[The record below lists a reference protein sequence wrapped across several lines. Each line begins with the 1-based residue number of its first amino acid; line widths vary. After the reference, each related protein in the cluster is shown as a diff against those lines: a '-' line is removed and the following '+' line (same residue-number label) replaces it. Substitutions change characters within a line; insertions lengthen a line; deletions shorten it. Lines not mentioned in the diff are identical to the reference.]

1 MPARDD
7 KSLLPPTKDVP
18 DRFPLEECGIAYD
31 LSPINIL
38 VDHPSINLSWSSST
52 NRRCGF
58 FKLLSFVR
66 FFCCCWDFLT
76 RLAFR
81 IIKNFLSVNLKIE
94 YVSEWKNIDF
104 FELLKAFLIW
114 ENKKLKVNKMIYCY
128 DINIY
133 MFKIHRE
140 ILLTVVLL
148 KWQLKKIPKFSVAL

>member
-1 MPARDD
+1 M
-7 KSLLPPTKDVP
+7 
-18 DRFPLEECGIAYD
+18 
-31 LSPINIL
+31 
-38 VDHPSINLSWSSST
+38 
-52 NRRCGF
+52 
-58 FKLLSFVR
+58 
-66 FFCCCWDFLT
+66 

-148 KWQLKKIPKFSVAL
+148 K